1 MNTTT
6 EEIFYTGRHPV
17 LANVLEFIGAAI
29 TMALMVLLMW
39 LYLIVT
45 PDQCSAEC
53 DLAREQMEQ
62 AISR

>member
-1 MNTTT
+1 MNKT
-6 EEIFYTGRHPV
+6 V
-17 LANVLEFIGAAI
+17 MDVLEVLGSAVTI
-29 TMALMVLLMW
+29 ALFVLLMW